1 MQKPKNPIGYTVDE
15 LCRILGCE
23 AGDVN
28 DAIRCKT
35 VGVDRETGEALI
47 YYVLDEPLGRSNP
60 LSHLFTVVFETPSAA
75 AISRWLAPGCSLA

>member
-15 LCRILGCE
+15 LCRMFGCE

-47 YYVLDEPLGRSNP
+47 YPQDIQDV
-60 LSHLFTVVFETPSAA
+60 AA
-75 AISRWLAPGCSLA
+75 HVAKLRMDATRDIVNRLKRREGSKNKGL